1 MPSKPIPDRF
11 ITYAELAALLNLHIA
26 TVKKGECGTDSIPR
40 IRLGKR
46 VLFSFNAV
54 QSWMAAKAREA
65 EESKRRSQTAT
76 TNLLNF
82 SQRRRRYSR

>member
-1 MPSKPIPDRF
+1 MPSKQPDRF
-11 ITYAELAALLNLHIA
+11 ITYVELAELLCLHVA

-54 QSWMAAKAREA
+54 QSWMAGKAREA
-65 EESKRRSQTAT
+65 EENKRRSQNAV
-76 TNLLNF
+76 TNLMNF
-82 SQRRRRYSR
+82 TQRRKRYTR